1 MIVTW
6 SVSFGLGKT
15 GRERSLWT
23 LVEAKGGSV
32 LVDSDA
38 CFLAAW

>member
-15 GRERSLWT
+15 GRERLWT
-23 LVEAKGGSV
+23 LVQAKGESV